1 MIRVGFVIGG
11 YPPEEHKR
19 RADVALSYSTAEIQV
34 GIVDVAAS
42 PNRAFKVIRNK
53 SAAMDPRYN
62 PLRTA
67 GINRRKGTVLAVDFL
82 CCFNGR

>member
-19 RADVALSYSTAEIQV
+19 RADVALSYSTPEIQV

-42 PNRAFKVIRNK
+42 PYFYGM
-53 SAAMDPRYN
+53 SAPVKAPHQHGESPCRSMPQ
-62 PLRTA
+62 LRS
-67 GINRRKGTVLAVDFL
+67 RR
-82 CCFNGR
+82 